1 MHLSE
6 MPRKSTREEKGTM
19 LAFFIGLFIGT
30 VVGVAAICLIV
41 AGKGKDRVDVS
52 AAPRF
57 PVA

>member
-1 MHLSE
+1 
-6 MPRKSTREEKGTM
+6 M

-30 VVGVAAICLIV
+30 VVGVAAVCLIV
-41 AGKGKDRVDVS
+41 MGKEKDRLDVS